1 MRWDN
6 LAIRETFASDADTRG
21 SGRIPLPL
29 FQQGAVVRTFPTPE
43 FRGIT
48 FYEVSAKS
56 IINRVPTASRM
67 PFRWT
72 INPYR
77 GCSHSCAY
85 CLWGD
90 ARILMA
96 DGRTKRLA
104 DVRVGDHVYGT
115 SREGHDR
122 RYVTTEV
129 LAHWSTVKPAFRVTL
144 EDETQLVASGDHRFL
159 TNRGWKFVAGAAQGP
174 DQRPFLTTENELLGI
189 GAAALATAPPDSA
202 DYRRGYLTGMIRG
215 DAHVGSRDDK
225 RAGGRPGAVHRFR
238 LALVDVEALCRTR
251 EYLSD
256 METRTGEFLF
266 QAAVAG
272 TRETPAVLTQT
283 RASVDSIW
291 EIVRWPAHPTEEWAK
306 GFLAGIFDAE
316 GSHGECIRISNT
328 DEEILE
334 RVARSFGR
342 LGFRFVVEPARTKG
356 RARPAG
362 SVRLLGGLRERVRF
376 FLTVDPAIT
385 RKRRIHDGTAIT
397 SDARLGVV
405 GVEPLGVDL
414 PMYDITTGTGDFIAE
429 GVVSHNCFARKTHTY
444 LDLDSGEDF
453 NSKIVVKVNA
463 PELLRTE
470 LGRASWAGEH
480 IAMGTNVD
488 PYQRAEGRYKLMRG
502 ILEGLRDAANP
513 FSILTKGSLILRDL
527 DLLEE
532 CADLTDVGANVS
544 VGFVDR
550 DVWRT
555 LEPGTPSPQ
564 KRLQVCRTLNDAGIG
579 CGVLMAPI
587 IPFLTDSPQQL
598 AATVRS
604 ISDAGARHV
613 SPIVLHLRPGAREW
627 FLAWLAEHHP
637 GLVPKYE
644 RLYESRAYAPTAY
657 QNDIC
662 GRVHDLARRYG
673 IGRLRPG
680 DVRRGVRNVEQP
692 RSASVPEQLGLL

>member
-6 LAIRETFASDADTRG
+6 LAIQETLTSDADAPG

-29 FQQGAVVRTFPTPE
+29 FEQGAVVRTFPTPE

-56 IINRVPTASRM
+56 IINRVPAASRM

-77 GCSHSCAY
+77 GCSHACAY
-85 CLWGD
+85 CIWGD

-104 DVRVGDHVYGT
+104 DVRVGDRVYGT
-115 SREGHDR
+115 ERRGEYR
-122 RYVTTEV
+122 RYVTTQV
-129 LAHWSTVKPAFRVTL
+129 LAHWATVKPAFRVTL
-144 EDETQLVASGDHRFL
+144 EDGTELVASGDHRFL
-159 TNRGWKFVAGAAQGP
+159 SNRGWKYVTGAGQGP
-174 DQRPFLTTENELLGI
+174 DQRPFLTTNNELLGV
-189 GAAALATAPPDSA
+189 GAGALATPPRDSY

-215 DAHVGSRDDK
+215 DAHLGSHEYR
-225 RAGGRPGAVHRFR
+225 RSNGRPGVVHQFR
-238 LALVDVEALCRTR
+238 LALVDLEALRRTR
-251 EYLSD
+251 EYLSGL
-256 METRTGEFLF
+256 EVRTGEFLF

-272 TRETPAVLTQT
+272 TREMRAIRTQA
-283 RASVDSIW
+283 RASVDAIRD
-291 EIVRWPAHPTEEWAK
+291 IVAWPGDPTAEWAK

-328 DEEILE
+328 DEEIL
-334 RVARSFGR
+334 RRIVWSFTR
-342 LGFRFVVEPARTKG
+342 IGFRCVVEPTRTTG
-356 RARPAG
+356 RARPVTT
-362 SVRLLGGLRERVRF
+362 VRLLGGLRERLRF

-385 RKRRIHDGTAIT
+385 RKRRIHDGTAIK
-397 SDARLGVV
+397 SDARLGVI
-405 GVEPLGVDL
+405 GIEPLGVDL
-414 PMYDITTGTGDFIAE
+414 PMFDITTGTGDFIAE

-470 LGRASWAGEH
+470 LARKTWSGEH

-502 ILEGLRDAANP
+502 ILEALRDTANP

-550 DVWRT
+550 GVWRT

-564 KRLQVCRTLNDAGIG
+564 KRLQVCRTLNDTGIG

-598 AATVRS
+598 AATVRA
-604 ISDAGARHV
+604 IADAGGRHV

-627 FLAWLAEHHP
+627 FLTWLAEHHP
-637 GLVPKYE
+637 DLVPKYE
-644 RLYESRAYAPTAY
+644 RLYAGRAYAPTAY
-657 QNDIC
+657 QNEIC
-662 GRVHDLARRYG
+662 GRVHDLARRHG

-680 DVRRGVRNVEQP
+680 DVRRGERRAAAP
-692 RSASVPEQLGLL
+692 RREAVPVQLGLL